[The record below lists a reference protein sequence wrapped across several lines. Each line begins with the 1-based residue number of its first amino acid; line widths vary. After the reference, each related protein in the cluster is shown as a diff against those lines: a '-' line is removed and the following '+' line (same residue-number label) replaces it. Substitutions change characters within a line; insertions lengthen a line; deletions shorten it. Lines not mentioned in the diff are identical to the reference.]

1 MSEQKLYL
9 KQNVLV
15 EPLINQWYAWPNLIS
30 PATAAMFIANSHLKI
45 MQSFVAAPQLHLA
58 ALKNPAMRG
67 GPFINYDAS
76 RVGEIRSLI
85 DTTIKEEAAL
95 LELADAIQQ
104 LNDLLTNEANGYSL
118 EPLYRKI
125 PETLKGYVELVYD
138 LD

>member
-45 MQSFVAAPQLHLA
+45 MQSFVAAPQVHVS

-76 RVGEIRSLI
+76 RVDE
-85 DTTIKEEAAL
+85 IKELARRTAKEGAHMLRLAEAIKAL
-95 LELADAIQQ
+95 DELMEK
-104 LNDLLTNEANGYSL
+104 EASGYSL
-118 EPLYRKI
+118 E
-125 PETLKGYVELVYD
+125 
-138 LD
+138 